1 MEKQIIATFL
11 LLCMTVSIPPATA
24 SATVNS
30 GSCGQSVTW
39 SFDRT
44 TGILS
49 IGGTGEMKNYH
60 SSLYLSKQ
68 ETLYPTPWSD
78 FASEIESVVIAP
90 GITSIGS
97 YAFYGCNNLSAVSIP
112 DSVSTIESSAFEG
125 CSSLA
130 SISIPDSVSTIGA
143 TVFARCSSL
152 GTISIPDSV
161 SFMGYGV
168 FTGCERLEHIT
179 IPASITELY
188 SYTFS
193 NCNSLTSVSIPS
205 SVTAIHEYAF
215 KGCSSLPSVSI
226 PDHVEKIDW
235 GTFEGCS
242 SMTSVYIPA
251 SVLVIGRDAF
261 KDCTSLT
268 DIYYSGH
275 KAQWSDINIVDEKLL
290 PLSAATIHYEG
301 GSDPAQYAPFEKEN
315 TYIPGQYTDIPAS
328 SWYAEYV
335 KIAYEYGIMN
345 GVSHTSFDPNGNLTV
360 ASAIAIAC
368 RLRSLYYK
376 DNAGFPSGTPWYQ
389 SFVDYAQKNEITNA
403 AQKYV
408 YNDPITRADFAL
420 LISNALPD
428 SALQEINEI
437 WGCDIPDVSTGSP
450 YMDAVNALAR
460 AGVLSV
466 DNAFQIYF
474 MSVIYGD
481 SLGIDNAYSTSDS
494 FKAIYRLYRAGVL
507 TGNDK
512 YGTFTPDTN
521 ITRSAVAAIVGRVV
535 EPNQRQH
542 IALAPKPVT
551 LVPMNQLKNLS
562 SIRQKANNA
571 ELFQAYEAAREIV
584 EPLANL
590 SREAQLCG
598 IALVL
603 RIITENEVAYSMSAP
618 HYDDPYG
625 FFNLHTASCAGC
637 TRATG
642 LCLNMLG
649 IPYEHVNE
657 NAYSHQWARVNVN
670 GTYWICDT
678 YGLYCGPEKV
688 PYQHPNL

>member
-1 MEKQIIATFL
+1 MKKRIMAIFL
-11 LLCMTVSIPPATA
+11 LLCMTASMLPATA
-24 SATVNS
+24 APTNNS
-30 GSCGQSVTW
+30 GSCGENATW
-39 SFDRT
+39 NFDSRT
-44 TGILS
+44 GTLLIS
-49 IGGTGEMKNYH
+49 GTGKMNNYKGTELVDIRTQIK
-60 SSLYLSKQ
+60 SG
-68 ETLYPTPWSD
+68 PAPWNS
-78 FASEIESVVIAP
+78 FAAEIKSVVIEP

-97 YAFYGCNNLSAVSIP
+97 YAFKGCG
-112 DSVSTIESSAFEG
+112 FQ
-125 CSSLA
+125 
-130 SISIPDSVSTIGA
+130 
-143 TVFARCSSL
+143 
-152 GTISIPDSV
+152 TISIPESV
-161 SFMGYGV
+161 SYIGLCSFL
-168 FTGCERLEHIT
+168 GCKSLEHIT
-179 IPASITELY
+179 IPNGVTDLY
-188 SYTFS
+188 SRTFEDCS
-193 NCNSLTSVSIPS
+193 GLTSISIPS
-205 SVTAIHEYAF
+205 SVTAIHDYAF
-215 KGCSSLPSVSI
+215 RGCSNLFSVSI
-226 PDHVEKIDW
+226 PNHVSKIEQ
-235 GTFEGCS
+235 GTFQGCS
-242 SMTSVYIPA
+242 SMTSVYIPE
-251 SVLVIGRDAF
+251 SVLVIGRNAF
-261 KDCTSLT
+261 DGCINLT

-275 KAQWSDINIVDEKLL
+275 KAQWSDINIVDARIL
-290 PLSAATIHYEG
+290 PLSTATIHYEG
-301 GSDPAQYAPFEKEN
+301 GSDPAHYAPFQKTN
-315 TYIPGQYTDIPAS
+315 TYTHGRFVDVPIS

-335 KIAYEYGIMN
+335 GVAYEYGMMD
-345 GVSHTSFDPNGNLTV
+345 GVSNTSFDPKGNLTV

-368 RLRSLYYK
+368 RLHSLYFK
-376 DNAGFPSGTPWYQ
+376 DDAVFSSGSPWYQ
-389 SFVDYAQKNEITNA
+389 PFVDYAKENEIIDS
-403 AQKYV
+403 AQKYI
-408 YNDPITRADFAL
+408 YDDPITRADFAL

-437 WGCDIPDVSTGSP
+437 WGYDIPDVSTGSP
-450 YMDAVNALAR
+450 YMDAVNALAG

-535 EPNQRQH
+535 ESSRRQH
-542 IALAPKPVT
+542 IALTPKPVT
-551 LVPMNQLKNLS
+551 LIPMNQLKNLS
-562 SIRQKANNA
+562 SIRQRANNA
-571 ELFQAYEAAREIV
+571 ELSQAYETAREIV

-649 IPYEHVNE
+649 MPYEHVNE

-670 GTYWICDT
+670 GTYWICDA

-688 PYQHPNL
+688 PYQHPTMS